1 MEGCAALLDKR
12 RASGAATFLSDRDRA
27 GPSSEQS
34 SSCSRERESKVG
46 AESREEFLG
55 RRRGRGR
62 LSPGSRR
69 SLPGGA
75 PHCRLL
81 EAPGPPTT
89 TSPSP
94 IRATSSL
101 WPLQQRQ
108 IEMTTIKSK
117 TWFRTSKFAGLGV
130 TQDWRLKTWSQAH
143 YLTDDAFSTGVLP
156 LISFLVVFLGT
167 TPKLPSIWQ
176 YKWNRKSNSLGWRQ
190 HWRRLI

>member
-1 MEGCAALLDKR
+1 MFPDAGFGSLSLSPLGVFSSAWENGRTDGGGSAPHGMEGCAALLDKR

-27 GPSSEQS
+27 APGSEQS

-55 RRRGRGR
+55 RRRGRQVG
-62 LSPGSRR
+62 PGSRR
-69 SLPGGA
+69 NLPGGGA

-108 IEMTTIKSK
+108 TTMTTTKSK
-117 TWFRTSKFAGLGV
+117 T
-130 TQDWRLKTWSQAH
+130 
-143 YLTDDAFSTGVLP
+143 
-156 LISFLVVFLGT
+156 
-167 TPKLPSIWQ
+167 
-176 YKWNRKSNSLGWRQ
+176 
-190 HWRRLI
+190 

>member
-1 MEGCAALLDKR
+1 MFPDAGFFSLSLSPLGVFSSAWENGRTDGGGSAPHGMEGCAALLDKR
-12 RASGAATFLSDRDRA
+12 RASAAATFLSDRDRA

-117 TWFRTSKFAGLGV
+117 T
-130 TQDWRLKTWSQAH
+130 
-143 YLTDDAFSTGVLP
+143 
-156 LISFLVVFLGT
+156 
-167 TPKLPSIWQ
+167 
-176 YKWNRKSNSLGWRQ
+176 
-190 HWRRLI
+190 

>member
-1 MEGCAALLDKR
+1 MFPDAGFGSLSLSPLGVFSSTSGKTAERMVVGPTAPHGMEGCAALLDKR

-27 GPSSEQS
+27 GPGSEQS

-55 RRRGRGR
+55 RRRGRSRQGR
-62 LSPGSRR
+62 LEDRRAPASRR

-94 IRATSSL
+94 SRATSSL
-101 WPLQQRQ
+101 
-108 IEMTTIKSK
+108 
-117 TWFRTSKFAGLGV
+117 
-130 TQDWRLKTWSQAH
+130 
-143 YLTDDAFSTGVLP
+143 
-156 LISFLVVFLGT
+156 
-167 TPKLPSIWQ
+167 
-176 YKWNRKSNSLGWRQ
+176 
-190 HWRRLI
+190 